1 MTSKK
6 KRVDQDL
13 VRVRAVAKSQ
23 LKALSKKSITYTM
36 SLLDFNGSARTYPR
50 SAANVAWFAYI
61 FRQLKTAP
69 HDVVD
74 AFLESGMVT
83 RDESLLIRQ
92 LRSAPTVEKEEDK
105 DGRASD

>member
-1 MTSKK
+1 M
-6 KRVDQDL
+6 
-13 VRVRAVAKSQ
+13 
-23 LKALSKKSITYTM
+23 I
-36 SLLDFNGSARTYPR
+36 DFDGSARAYPR
-50 SAANVAWFAYI
+50 SAANAAWFAYI

-92 LRSAPTVEKEEDK
+92 LRSAPSVKSKKEDE
-105 DGRASD
+105 